1 MTPIDDELRIA
12 LHERASTVSPTTD
25 AFVGIERRAKGIRR
39 RRLAGAVAGSA
50 LALAAVAV
58 AVPTISGALDGDG
71 GSTGRFAVQPTVA
84 PSAAGSPSPASSTSP
99 QGATLQNW
107 PYVGMN
113 TVADG
118 ANRIDM
124 VQKMSQALA
133 ARWPGA
139 QVTLQT
145 LHPLYGGIS
154 SSDQLV
160 LVAAGKVTGNP
171 QAPKVVAAAW
181 VKPTNGSAA
190 LVGLH
195 DISADAAQV
204 SVFVP
209 APGTPRDGTAVVVSQ
224 PGTGQVMLQKPG
236 GTWQPVNTVEGRYAT
251 FGLTMP
257 PAGQVVP
264 QIMVLDG
271 DGNMDHPLYQGP
283 IGRGLTF
290 PDI

>member
-1 MTPIDDELRIA
+1 MTPIDDELRIT
-12 LHERASTVSPTTD
+12 LHERAQHVSPTSD
-25 AFVGIERRAKGIRR
+25 AFRGIERRAKKIRR
-39 RRLAGAVAGSA
+39 QRVAGAVTGAA

-58 AVPTISGALDGDG
+58 AVPTISGALDGDQASP
-71 GSTGRFAVQPTVA
+71 GSFAVQPTVA
-84 PSAAGSPSPASSTSP
+84 PHESGSPSPAESAVP
-99 QGATLQNW
+99 QGAALQSW

-124 VQKMSQALA
+124 LQKMSQALA

-139 QVTLQT
+139 QVTLEN

-154 SSDQLV
+154 STDQLI
-160 LVAAGKVTGNP
+160 LVAAGRVTGNP
-171 QAPKVVAAAW
+171 QAPTMVAAAW
-181 VKPTNGSAA
+181 VKPTSGSAA

-195 DISADAAQV
+195 DIAPDAAQV
-204 SVFVP
+204 SAFVP
-209 APGTPRDGTAVVVSQ
+209 APGTPRTGTAVVVSQ
-224 PGTGQVMLQKPG
+224 PGTGQVMLQEPG
-236 GTWQPVNTVEGRYAT
+236 GTWQPVTTVEGRYAT
-251 FGLTMP
+251 FALTMP